1 MAARRAKSVVSV
13 VSARPDGAT
22 TVAAA
27 LAAHWSAAERALL
40 IDLNL
45 ERPEIAPLLD
55 VGATKTIYH
64 LAFNAQLAPVA
75 ADDLEEDLAWHEG
88 LAVLSGVSR
97 PNQGSAVS
105 DHFVGALVEQ
115 AAQRFDR
122 IVIDLG
128 RLRPQ
133 MLPALES
140 DELLL
145 LVVPGPLGLA
155 AVEAA
160 SLDHKDAGVTWPNS
174 LKVVL
179 NRCGPR
185 DFIGVD
191 RFLSVE
197 YGLEVI
203 GQVPDVPAYAKSV
216 ELSHSLRAL
225 SVPAG
230 DDRTFIRR
238 YGPEALALRQGIESL
253 SAALE
258 RAEPLRV
265 AGGS

>member
-1 MAARRAKSVVSV
+1 MVSV

-27 LAAHWSAAERALL
+27 LAAHWSAAERTLL

-45 ERPEIAPLLD
+45 ERPEVAALLD
-55 VGATKTIYH
+55 ADATRTIYH
-64 LAFNAQLAPVA
+64 LAFNSQLAPVA
-75 ADDLEEDLAWHEG
+75 ADDLEEHLAWHEG
-88 LAVLSGVSR
+88 FAVLPGVTR
-97 PNQGSAVS
+97 PSQRSAVS
-105 DHFVGALVEQ
+105 DHFVGALIEQ

-128 RLRPQ
+128 RLSPQ
-133 MLPALES
+133 IPPALASE
-140 DELLL
+140 ELLL
-145 LVVPGPLGLA
+145 VVVPGPLGLA
-155 AVEAA
+155 ALDAA
-160 SLDHKDAGVTWPNS
+160 PVAHKDAGVAWPGS
-174 LKVVL
+174 LRVVL

-197 YGLEVI
+197 YGLEVV
-203 GQVPDVPAYAKSV
+203 GQVPDVPGYAKSV

-230 DDRTFIRR
+230 DDRTFTRR
-238 YGPEALALRQGIESL
+238 YGPEALELRQAIETL
-253 SAALE
+253 GTALE
-258 RAEPLRV
+258 GAEPLRV
-265 AGGS
+265 AGGG